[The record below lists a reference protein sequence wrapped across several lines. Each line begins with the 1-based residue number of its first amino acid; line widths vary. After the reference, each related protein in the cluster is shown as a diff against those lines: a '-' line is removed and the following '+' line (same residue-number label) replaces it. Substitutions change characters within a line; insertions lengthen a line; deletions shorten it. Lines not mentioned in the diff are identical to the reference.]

1 MKRARHERGTEMNWM
16 LCSWCF
22 FPSLLPLHCEA
33 RRSISLAP
41 SLSLAHLLTLFPSLK
56 DWRGWF
62 ITVPCQKPFPQHDEN
77 NVPVIGIERHR
88 LRDRSR
94 PLLFSAPLKIGLHPW
109 DHFKGF
115 RTLTKSSCERW
126 TTQTTVPCYAWTCST
141 TETIV
146 LTIRLAFTMSTSPD
160 RLVHIFLFS
169 LLLLVPLRHPLLVLL
184 FLSFFFF
191 LSLISFFPF
200 RLTLPQYL
208 LSTKQSMWEL
218 NKYHHRSDLIH
229 SHRQPLCYPYFC
241 ASILMHK
248 TWFYLILFNTAFV
261 T

>member
-1 MKRARHERGTEMNWM
+1 M
-16 LCSWCF
+16 F
-22 FPSLLPLHCEA
+22 FSLFSPSSLPPLHCEA
-33 RRSISLAP
+33 LSLYLSC
-41 SLSLAHLLTLFPSLK
+41 SLSFSLAHLLTLFPSLK

-77 NVPVIGIERHR
+77 NVSVIGIERHR

-115 RTLTKSSCERW
+115 RTLTKSSCELW
-126 TTQTTVPCYAWTCST
+126 ITQVTVPCYAWTCST

-146 LTIRLAFTMSTSPD
+146 LTIRLAFTMPTSPN
-160 RLVHIFLFS
+160 RFVHIILFS

-184 FLSFFFF
+184 CLPFFFC
-191 LSLISFFPF
+191 LSLIPFFSF
-200 RLTLPQYL
+200 RLTLPQYYL

-229 SHRQPLCYPYFC
+229 GHRQPLCC
-241 ASILMHK
+241 HQ
-248 TWFYLILFNTAFV
+248 
-261 T
+261 

>member
-1 MKRARHERGTEMNWM
+1 M
-16 LCSWCF
+16 F
-22 FPSLLPLHCEA
+22 FSLFAALTLWGPSLYLSC
-33 RRSISLAP
+33 SL
-41 SLSLAHLLTLFPSLK
+41 SFSLAHLLTLFPSLK

-94 PLLFSAPLKIGLHPW
+94 SLLFSAPLKIGLHPW

-115 RTLTKSSCERW
+115 CTLTKSSCERW

-191 LSLISFFPF
+191 LSLISFFP
-200 RLTLPQYL
+200 
-208 LSTKQSMWEL
+208 LS
-218 NKYHHRSDLIH
+218 
-229 SHRQPLCYPYFC
+229 PYF
-241 ASILMHK
+241 ASVSFVHKAVHVRTEQISSQIWFNSWSQAAIMLSILLCIHTDAQNM
-248 TWFYLILFNTAFV
+248 ILFNII
-261 T
+261 

>member
-22 FPSLLPLHCEA
+22 FSLFSPSSLLPLHCEA
-33 RRSISLAP
+33 P
-41 SLSLAHLLTLFPSLK
+41 SLYLSCSLSFSLGHLLTLFPSLK

-88 LRDRSR
+88 LRDRSS
-94 PLLFSAPLKIGLHPW
+94 PLLFSAPLKIGLQPW

-115 RTLTKSSCERW
+115 RTLTKSSCQLW
-126 TTQTTVPCYAWTCST
+126 ITQMCVPCYAWTYST
-141 TETIV
+141 TEKIV

-160 RLVHIFLFS
+160 RFVHIFLFS
-169 LLLLVPLRHPLLVLL
+169 LLLVPLRHPLLVLL
-184 FLSFFFF
+184 FLSFFFC

-200 RLTLPQYL
+200 CLTLPQYL
-208 LSTKQSMWEL
+208 LSRKQSMWEL

-229 SHRQPLCYPYFC
+229 GHRQPLCC
-241 ASILMHK
+241 H
-248 TWFYLILFNTAFV
+248 
-261 T
+261 